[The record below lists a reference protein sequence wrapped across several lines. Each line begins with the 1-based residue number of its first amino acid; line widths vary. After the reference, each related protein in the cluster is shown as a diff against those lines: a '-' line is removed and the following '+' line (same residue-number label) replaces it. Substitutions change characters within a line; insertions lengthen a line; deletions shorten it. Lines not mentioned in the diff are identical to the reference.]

1 MTDSTFFLR
10 QPCTSHF
17 IAIAGGSGA
26 GKSSLARA
34 FVDAHTEQTSI
45 LHLDDYRKEK
55 ELLPRVGAFIN
66 WDHPNTIYWDQL
78 VADLAELKSGGAVTI
93 HKRNERFDSHGLSNA
108 DTSRTVEPA
117 RFILVDGYLA
127 LWHKGVRSFCD
138 FSIFLDLSNEQ
149 RIARRKKF
157 NDVEDGHAYFEAVLI
172 PMHDQFVEPTKQY
185 ADVIIDV
192 ENISKDE
199 KLKKFITLIE
209 EKYG

>member
-1 MTDSTFFLR
+1 MVH
-10 QPCTSHF
+10 PIV

-34 FVDAHTEQTSI
+34 FADAHTEHVRV

-55 ELLPRVGAFIN
+55 KLLPRVSRFIN
-66 WDHPNTIYWDQL
+66 WDHPDTIYWDQL
-78 VADLAELKSGGAVTI
+78 VADLAELKSGHSVTV
-93 HKRNERFDSHGLSNA
+93 HKRNERFDIHGLSND
-108 DTSRTVEPA
+108 DTSRTVEPT

-127 LWHKGVRSFCD
+127 LWHERARSFFD
-138 FSIFLDLSNEQ
+138 FSVFLDLSNEQ

-157 NDVEDGHAYFEAVLI
+157 NDVEDGQAYFDAVLI
-172 PMHDQFVEPTKQY
+172 PMHNQFVEPTKQY

-199 KLKKFITLIE
+199 KLKKFTTLIE
-209 EKYG
+209 EKYGI